1 MILQVNEV
9 PLCVDLDGTLTHTDT
24 LFESVICAMKTKLI
38 VLLYLPFWIL
48 RGRTYLKNRLGDY
61 AVPNVELL
69 PYNEAV
75 LDFVRAEKEKGRTI
89 VLATAT
95 ISKIADAVD
104 KHLRLFDAV
113 YSSSRT
119 LNLLSTNK
127 QALLVKEFGEKGYDY
142 VGDSSNDLAV
152 WATAR
157 RAIVVSSN
165 DSFIAKARETNPD
178 VTVLPSVRKGFRPLV
193 KQMRIYQW
201 VKNLL
206 LFLPILLAHRWGYV
220 EGFVSVGLAFLSF
233 GFAASFVYI
242 VNDLVDLD
250 SDRSHPN
257 KRRRPLACGAFSIKR
272 AFAVLPVL
280 PVLSFAIAFAWLPIE
295 FVFVLLAYLVITF
308 LYSFKLK
315 RIYIVDVIVLSMLY
329 TVRILA
335 GSLSSDVPVS
345 SWMLQFSVF
354 LFTSLAFV
362 KRYTE
367 LRTAAS
373 LGNKSAKGRGYSTS
387 DIEMIRSVGPIS
399 GYLAVL
405 VFAFYL
411 NSAEVAR
418 LYANTVTLWPVTL
431 CLLFWITRIWFK
443 AHRGEM
449 TDDPIVF
456 TIKDPASYAVFLI
469 IIALL
474 IGAVI

>member
-1 MILQVNEV
+1 MQVKDV
-9 PLCVDLDGTLTHTDT
+9 PLCVDLDGTLTYTDT
-24 LFESVICAMKTKLI
+24 LFESVVCAMKTNLI
-38 VLLYLPFWIL
+38 VLLFLPFWVL

-75 LDFVRAEKEKGRTI
+75 IDFVRREKEKGRTI

-95 ISKIADAVD
+95 ISKIADAVE
-104 KHLRLFDAV
+104 KHLKLFDAV

-127 QALLVKEFGEKGYDY
+127 QSLLVKEFGPKGYDY
-142 VGDSSNDLAV
+142 LGDSSNDLAV
-152 WATAR
+152 WSSAR

-165 DSFIAKARETNPD
+165 EKFIEKAKQANPD
-178 VTVLPSVRKGFRPLV
+178 VTVLPSVRKGVRPLV

-206 LFLPILLAHRWGYV
+206 LFLPILLAHRWDYFD
-220 EGFVSVGLAFLSF
+220 GFVSVGLAFLSF
-233 GFAASFVYI
+233 GLSASFVYI

-257 KRRRPLACGAFSIKR
+257 KRRRPLASGAFSIKR

-280 PVLSFAIAFAWLPIE
+280 PLLSFALAFAYLPLE
-295 FVFVLLAYLVITF
+295 FVYVLITYLVITF

-315 RIYIVDVIVLSMLY
+315 RIFIVDVIILSLLY
-329 TVRILA
+329 TIRILA
-335 GSLSSDVPVS
+335 GSLACGVPVS
-345 SWMLQFSVF
+345 SWMLEFSVF

-367 LRTAAS
+367 LRAAAS
-373 LGNKSAKGRGYSTS
+373 LGGKSAKGRGYSTS

-411 NSAEVAR
+411 NSPEVAR
-418 LYANTVTLWPVTL
+418 LYANTLTLWPITL